1 MSIKYLVAETSRLFA
16 LSSQY
21 PAGTLGRQIVWIW
34 FMILACLTVMVGAC
48 LPSQRWFKIGDGDD
62 ELGED
67 SAVNER
73 TALLQ

>member
-1 MSIKYLVAETSRLFA
+1 MSIKYLVAKTSRLFPI
-16 LSSQY
+16 SSQY
-21 PAGTLGRQIVWIW
+21 PAKTLGRQIVWIW
-34 FMILACLTVMVGAC
+34 FMVLACLTVMIGVC

>member
-1 MSIKYLVAETSRLFA
+1 
-16 LSSQY
+16 
-21 PAGTLGRQIVWIW
+21 
-34 FMILACLTVMVGAC
+34 MILACLTVMVGAC